1 MKTLTF
7 LFQKYVAVKQRKEK
21 RAAQERMDEESD
33 DEEREIDL
41 DLEAEQDDSEEDED
55 YESEEVARE
64 DYRSRFD
71 DVNEFN
77 MVSTLFS
84 TIQ

>member
-1 MKTLTF
+1 M
-7 LFQKYVAVKQRKEK
+7 QKKAKKE
-21 RAAQERMDEESD
+21 AQDRMEEESD
-33 DEEREIDL
+33 DEEEREIDL
-41 DLEAEQDDSEEDED
+41 DLEAEQDNSEDDED

-77 MVSTLFS
+77 MVSTLFA